1 MSLSY
6 RGLIV
11 RKQTKQDLIDYVIGF
26 FNTETQ
32 EEIEIVVSSHSEKLA
47 IEAAAFHLTSNI
59 DSTFL
64 MHNVYIIVDDLSKVT
79 FH

>member
-1 MSLSY
+1 M
-6 RGLIV
+6 
-11 RKQTKQDLIDYVIGF
+11 RKQTKQLTDYVIGF
-26 FNTETQ
+26 YNTETQ

-47 IEAAAFHLTSNI
+47 IEAATFHVTSNI

-64 MHNVYIIVDDLSKVT
+64 MYTVYITVDDLSKVT